1 MQIKTVVVAMAA
13 ACAIGISTG
22 CVKQKDLDE
31 LAAKKDAEIAALET
45 VHAEAIAERDAE
57 ISKLGVRNDELDN
70 QLTLLKADKMNL
82 EDKASDAEKEVEG
95 LNAQVRTLTRDLA
108 TARDEAQSNA
118 AKANSM
124 VEALDK
130 AEKLAAFHEKQYN
143 TLRAAFIKLQR
154 VDPADYQADLGS
166 VADLNV
172 DQDAVFNDIISA
184 AAAKNATSSS
194 SDENVSADELI
205 KSLLND
211 MGNM

>member
-57 ISKLGVRNDELDN
+57 ISQLGVRNDELDN